1 MVINKKEEV
10 IAINQK
16 TEIKEINRITNEIF
30 QLIDKLMI
38 DNKTNENE
46 KINKFTNLFIQIYNL
61 CVVTKDKGKSQLT
74 KLKLEF
80 QKTIKE
86 IKNEKSV
93 TLRKNKLQSI
103 NFVILTNIIL
113 RKSFK
118 EMIKNIKNLEKKVI
132 IQEFI
137 REYYDKSIDILKIKL
152 NQETN

>member
-86 IKNEKSV
+86 IKDEKPV

-103 NFVILTNIIL
+103 NFIILTNIIL

>member
-103 NFVILTNIIL
+103 NFIILTNIIL

>member
-1 MVINKKEEV
+1 
-10 IAINQK
+10 
-16 TEIKEINRITNEIF
+16 
-30 QLIDKLMI
+30 MI

-86 IKNEKSV
+86 IKDEKPV

-103 NFVILTNIIL
+103 NFIILTNIIL